1 MGQFATLNR
10 SVEFFDILD
19 TIKSMIYVLI
29 FLVVIFHPIFLM
41 LFTFLIIT
49 RRCYCDKFSWHE
61 KDRRLVRS
69 LGGAEIV
76 GLRSF
81 WADQLI
87 VSHVAQ
93 GHGNA
98 GQEQMFKHTAFVG
111 AITLAAIVVSKFWRE
126 KLQWHQLIL
135 FE

>member
-10 SVEFFDILD
+10 SVEFFNILD

-41 LFTFLIIT
+41 LFTFLIIA
-49 RRCYCDKFSWHE
+49 RRCYCDKFSRHE

-81 WADQLI
+81 GADQLI
-87 VSHVAQ
+87 VSHVA
-93 GHGNA
+93 
-98 GQEQMFKHTAFVG
+98 
-111 AITLAAIVVSKFWRE
+111 
-126 KLQWHQLIL
+126 
-135 FE
+135 